1 MFDKILLPVDQSEP
15 SERAAHIAADIA
27 SRYGAEILVLH
38 VLEEDY
44 LYGVAVN
51 RESAEQASELV
62 DRHVRRMKDS
72 GLNARGD
79 VAPALRGHA
88 AHAILTMADD
98 EGADLVVIGTRGASL
113 WGRLFGNVAEN
124 VLRFARVPVLVVR

>member
-1 MFDKILLPVDQSEP
+1 MFDKILLPVDESEP
-15 SERAAHIAADIA
+15 SERAAHVAADVA
-27 SRYGAEILVLH
+27 SRYGAEVLALH
-38 VLEEDY
+38 VLEQDY
-44 LYGVAVN
+44 LYGVPVD
-51 RESAEQASELV
+51 RESVEQASELV

-79 VAPALRGHA
+79 VTPALRGHA

-113 WGRLFGNVAEN
+113 WGGLCGNVAEK